1 MAKAKRTAQD
11 TDSVFLARFKKLV
24 GDTATQKDIAE
35 KIGVTRSNVGSI
47 LSGQTM
53 PNCDTLMKISTAYG
67 VSVDYL
73 LGVSDIPTTD
83 ADIKAVCE
91 YTGLSEKAVKV
102 LAKWRKLS
110 IPHVVS
116 EVLSESDGAPHT
128 AEPNERLVVISQ
140 LLENESLIW
149 FAGYLLDLNR
159 NSLDYM
165 DFDSITAENEDEADR
180 LSTQADIMR
189 LRCKDY
195 TDDIINAY
203 DARKF
208 DAEKY
213 DKLRSDAIGI
223 IVQKARERGLLH
235 GKYPT
240 AQE

>member
-1 MAKAKRTAQD
+1 MPQTEVTKILSERLEKLTEDKRD
-11 TDSVFLARFKKLV
+11 
-24 GDTATQKDIAE
+24 KDYQN
-35 KIGVTRSNVGSI
+35 SNVKQAEEMGIPYPSFNKYLHDKAECGVFA
-47 LSGQTM
+47 LS
-53 PNCDTLMKISTAYG
+53 KIADYYG
-67 VSVDYL
+67 VSTDYL
-73 LGVSDIPTTD
+73 LGRTNIPTTD
-83 ADIKAVCE
+83 TEIKAVCE

-102 LAKWRKLS
+102 LAEWRKLS

-213 DKLRSDAIGI
+213 DKLRSDAIKVI
-223 IVQKARERGLLH
+223 AEKRRL
-235 GKYPT
+235 K
-240 AQE
+240 